1 MTIVNVSFQ
10 QRLDQTNAVL
20 TMIYDINSNEMTSKQ
35 VGDEKGWKENLL
47 RIRLIINDNAYE
59 K

>member
-1 MTIVNVSFQ
+1 VTIVNVSFQ

-35 VGDEKGWKENLL
+35 VGDEKG
-47 RIRLIINDNAYE
+47 
-59 K
+59 